1 MAPAISN
8 LVHRILDHPGRRDP
22 LRLPADPWVQNRAH
36 SAYVRHL
43 CTGSDIG
50 ERKAELDKRR
60 DVRKPTPHNIRIL
73 NHDVVTETS
82 ENMRNAR
89 RHFRMVLG

>member
-1 MAPAISN
+1 MAPVISN
-8 LVHRILDHPGRRDP
+8 LVRRILDHPGRRDP
-22 LRLPADPWVQNRAH
+22 LRLSADPRVQNRAH
-36 SAYVRHL
+36 SAYVWHL

-50 ERKAELDKRR
+50 ERKAKLAKRR

-89 RHFRMVLG
+89 RHLRMVLG

>member
-8 LVHRILDHPGRRDP
+8 LVRRILDYPGRWDP
-22 LRLPADPWVQNRAH
+22 VRLAADPRVQNRAH
-36 SAYVRHL
+36 HSDVRHL

-73 NHDVVTETS
+73 NHDVVTRTS

-89 RHFRMVLG
+89 RHLRMVLG

>member
-1 MAPAISN
+1 MASVISN

-22 LRLPADPWVQNRAH
+22 LRLSADPRVQNRAH
-36 SAYVRHL
+36 PSHVRHV
-43 CTGSDIG
+43 CTGGDIG
-50 ERKAELDKRR
+50 ERKAKLDKGR

-73 NHDVVTETS
+73 NHDVVTQTS

-89 RHFRMVLG
+89 RHLRMVIG

>member
-22 LRLPADPWVQNRAH
+22 PRLPADPWVQNRAH

-73 NHDVVTETS
+73 NHDVVTQTS

-89 RHFRMVLG
+89 RHLRMVIG